1 MPISPG
7 TKLGPYEILAPIA
20 AGGMGQVYQARDT
33 RLDRIV
39 AIKVLPADKVADADR
54 KQRFRQEAKAASSL
68 NHPNIITIYDIGSEN
83 GIDYLAM
90 EFVAGKTLAQLTP
103 RNGMRIGDLL
113 SYATQAADA
122 LAKAHQAGIVHR
134 DLKPSN
140 VMVSSDGLVKVLDF
154 GLAKLTQ
161 PETGEDEETKTL
173 GALTS
178 DGTILGTIYY
188 MSPEQAEAKPV
199 DGRSDVFSFGTMLY
213 EMATGQR
220 PFYGQSKV
228 AVLSAILREEPKAI
242 GDFRPDMPSELTRV
256 IARCLRKDPARR
268 FQHMDDLKVALEEL
282 KEESDSGKLSA
293 ASVGTAV
300 AASGPSGK
308 KHIWIAAGAMLLI
321 GIAIVGWRL
330 RVATPPVPDE
340 PLQPIPLTSY
350 HGNANHPSF
359 SPDGNQL
366 AFSWNGEKGDNFDIY
381 VTLIGP
387 GAPLRLTTG
396 PEDSEFPMWSP
407 DGRSIA
413 FLRGNVDSRFSI
425 VLVPALGGPERR
437 VGTYTSLGN
446 SNGGSGMSLPSF
458 CWTPD
463 SKALIVSTN
472 SSPGQ
477 ANSLVLVSLETGETR
492 MLTRPPSQ
500 IRGDTRPAVSPDGR
514 SLAFVRINGT
524 SLNLWLLSLGKGFEP
539 QGEPKQ
545 LPIGGMRV
553 TVATWMPDSQELV
566 FSVQSSG
573 PQPLYRT
580 TASPDAKPRLM
591 PGVAGATPAVSLQG
605 HRLAYS
611 VGTQDTNIWKVDLS
625 AKSAALD
632 GGLSSTFR
640 DVFPQYSPDGKRV
653 TFYSNRAGKLD
664 IWVANA
670 DGSQAARLT
679 SMNAITSGSPRWS
692 PDGQQVA
699 FDSNAGGLYHV
710 YAVSA
715 DGGQPRKLV
724 KDDAESLTANW
735 SHDGRWIYYASKRSG
750 EFQVWKIPAQGG
762 DAVQLTHG
770 GGIAPTES
778 PDGKMVYFTK
788 ESGTEGLWKM
798 PVDGGPETNVVP
810 SVYRYNYAV
819 TDRGIY
825 FASDATR
832 NQKASIQFL
841 SFATGMATPILQ
853 VQKPLDLGLAVSPDG
868 RTLLYTQIDSSARNL
883 TLVENFR

>member
-1 MPISPG
+1 
-7 TKLGPYEILAPIA
+7 
-20 AGGMGQVYQARDT
+20 
-33 RLDRIV
+33 
-39 AIKVLPADKVADADR
+39 
-54 KQRFRQEAKAASSL
+54 
-68 NHPNIITIYDIGSEN
+68 
-83 GIDYLAM
+83 
-90 EFVAGKTLAQLTP
+90 
-103 RNGMRIGDLL
+103 
-113 SYATQAADA
+113 
-122 LAKAHQAGIVHR
+122 
-134 DLKPSN
+134 
-140 VMVSSDGLVKVLDF
+140 
-154 GLAKLTQ
+154 
-161 PETGEDEETKTL
+161 
-173 GALTS
+173 
-178 DGTILGTIYY
+178 
-188 MSPEQAEAKPV
+188 
-199 DGRSDVFSFGTMLY
+199 
-213 EMATGQR
+213 
-220 PFYGQSKV
+220 
-228 AVLSAILREEPKAI
+228 
-242 GDFRPDMPSELTRV
+242 
-256 IARCLRKDPARR
+256 
-268 FQHMDDLKVALEEL
+268 
-282 KEESDSGKLSA
+282 
-293 ASVGTAV
+293 
-300 AASGPSGK
+300 
-308 KHIWIAAGAMLLI
+308 
-321 GIAIVGWRL
+321 
-330 RVATPPVPDE
+330 
-340 PLQPIPLTSY
+340 
-350 HGNANHPSF
+350 
-359 SPDGNQL
+359 
-366 AFSWNGEKGDNFDIY
+366 
-381 VTLIGP
+381 
-387 GAPLRLTTG
+387 
-396 PEDSEFPMWSP
+396 
-407 DGRSIA
+407 
-413 FLRGNVDSRFSI
+413 
-425 VLVPALGGPERR
+425 
-437 VGTYTSLGN
+437 
-446 SNGGSGMSLPSF
+446 
-458 CWTPD
+458 
-463 SKALIVSTN
+463 
-472 SSPGQ
+472 
-477 ANSLVLVSLETGETR
+477 
-492 MLTRPPSQ
+492 
-500 IRGDTRPAVSPDGR
+500 
-514 SLAFVRINGT
+514 
-524 SLNLWLLSLGKGFEP
+524 
-539 QGEPKQ
+539 
-545 LPIGGMRV
+545 
-553 TVATWMPDSQELV
+553 
-566 FSVQSSG
+566 
-573 PQPLYRT
+573 
-580 TASPDAKPRLM
+580 
-591 PGVAGATPAVSLQG
+591 VSLQG